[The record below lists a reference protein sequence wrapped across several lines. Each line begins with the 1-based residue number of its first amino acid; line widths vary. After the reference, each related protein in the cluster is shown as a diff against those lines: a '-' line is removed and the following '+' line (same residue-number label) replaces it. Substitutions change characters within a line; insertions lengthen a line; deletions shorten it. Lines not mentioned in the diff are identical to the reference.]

1 MDIDKPLHDPSADH
15 QTQYGSNPSTPSVIP
30 PRSARIINIPAAA
43 PQLVVDRAGN
53 AGLICNQAGTYSL
66 PLRPLSTLSV
76 RFATE
81 NEQLE
86 LPPVS
91 SNPAISSSKLP
102 FSHGSNSASASSI
115 SSSSV
120 HPSLCTST
128 TTTYNSSSTGSF
140 NSPPPPHP
148 SSCIS
153 TTPELASPPESAFV
167 SASASPFTPALIGI
181 ELPPEVDLNQA
192 PLSEDIPSPKHPP
205 PPPVQSAGTPAATAA
220 LATLSTLNDKFL
232 ELQFVKPDGYT
243 RSEHTI
249 TASSVEQAPSS
260 TTLSDLELQNKP
272 QAVAYFESAPPTPI
286 INTSPSTS
294 FRPRTCDVYIGIHGC
309 TSSLS
314 RFSKWLRAELEFQG
328 IACFLADRARYSDPR
343 VHDIARHI
351 MHSCTFGVIVINKK
365 TFKNMYS
372 LEELQIFLERKNLVP
387 LFFNL
392 APTDCMARDIVER
405 RGEVWEKEG
414 GDLWRTYGG
423 KEREWREAI
432 DGLSR
437 IEEWKLEAFT
447 GNWRDCILRAVSL
460 LGTRIGRRSVAER
473 ERVRKQRVERE
484 EFPFP
489 RNVHFVGREKEL
501 RTVEKFL
508 FCEADEATQNQP
520 VHQPDASKVLDHLQ
534 KSSRQSKQNF
544 RANRKQIISQS
555 ERWSRP
561 HTGAGNQ
568 TSDNFESRRRSDADM
583 WHNRRM
589 MEGASESTEEYVG
602 RRKSDSDR
610 WQSFGGLDA
619 GFSRRNKFEAW
630 FESKQIDY
638 DSLSKQA
645 NVSET
650 TSEINEVSDDRELVD
665 SIRQKSRHSARD
677 SKLHRNFTHN
687 NARRRRTSEGL
698 RSKSESAVSSS
709 SMQEEGEPI
718 TKAIKSAGISV
729 CICGAAGMGKTEL
742 ALEFA
747 YRYSQRY
754 RTILW
759 IGGEARY
766 LRQNYLNLSVL
777 LGLDV
782 GTESQVGPERG
793 RTRTFEEQE
802 REALHRVRRELER
815 DVPYL
820 LVIDNLESE
829 RDWWDR
835 KEVVELL
842 PRPGSG
848 GATHVI
854 VTTRLQKMASMPN
867 AVRLLYLSSSEALSL
882 MRAKRELSVQELDA
896 LKEMEERLD
905 RSTFGLALV
914 GKLLAE
920 VPGIMPSVL
929 LEKVNKG
936 FPDSWASV
944 PREDMSLKNNT
955 FLLKLLGVCFSFLE
969 QLGGP
974 RKLAIRMAC
983 IGGWCAPFPIP
994 VSLLGAAAID
1004 LPEHSS
1010 SLVARVFRD
1019 SVLFCGTTQTKR
1031 AESEAGSL
1039 LIRIGIARSCTKQ
1052 GWIFFDEIVQLYA
1065 RKRGGPP
1072 AARAM
1077 VQGIKKKGVISQ
1089 HFEHFWAACFL
1100 VFGFANDLVIVDLRA
1115 VELLSFIKKGAL
1127 QLAFRAF
1134 TTFSRCRAAL
1144 ELLRLCTNMLEDV
1157 EKSFV
1162 SQTQDWW
1169 GRSLCWR
1176 AGSTHN
1182 YIVQQA
1188 ASGMRGGVLGNEVD
1202 EYVWEEATLLKALLL
1217 ETRAKLLLKGGQ
1229 FDAGEEICR
1238 TCISIRTVMLGENHP
1253 DTISAQDTLAK
1264 LVRARSNT

>member
-1 MDIDKPLHDPSADH
+1 MDIDKTLHDLTAD
-15 QTQYGSNPSTPSVIP
+15 QTQYASNPSTTSVIH
-30 PRSARIINIPAAA
+30 PRLPRTAV
-43 PQLVVDRAGN
+43 PQLNHAGN
-53 AGLICNQAGTYSL
+53 AGLLFNQAGDHSV

-76 RFATE
+76 RFAAE
-81 NEQLE
+81 NEHLE
-86 LPPVS
+86 LPPIAS
-91 SNPAISSSKLP
+91 DATPPSSKLP
-102 FSHGSNSASASSI
+102 FSHGSSGSSSI

-120 HPSLCTST
+120 HPSLYTST
-128 TTTYNSSSTGSF
+128 ITTYNSSSTGSS
-140 NSPPPPHP
+140 SPPPPHL
-148 SSCIS
+148 SSGIS
-153 TTPELASPPESAFV
+153 TTPEPASPPESAFV
-167 SASASPFTPALIGI
+167 SASTSPFTPALASL
-181 ELPPEVDLNQA
+181 ELPPEVDLDQA
-192 PLSEDIPSPKHPP
+192 ALPQVIPSPKHHPAPP
-205 PPPVQSAGTPAATAA
+205 PPQSGTTPEVAAAH
-220 LATLSTLNDKFL
+220 ATLSTVDDKFL
-232 ELQFVKPDGYT
+232 ELQFVKPDGYP
-243 RSEHTI
+243 RSQQPI
-249 TASSVEQAPSS
+249 TVLSVEQATSS
-260 TTLSDLELQNKP
+260 TQSDLELHSKP
-272 QAVAYFESAPPTPI
+272 LARAHFERAPPTPI
-286 INTSPSTS
+286 ISTSPSTS
-294 FRPRTCDVYIGIHGC
+294 FRPRTCDVYIGIHGY

-343 VHDIARHI
+343 VHDIARRI
-351 MHSCTFGVIVINKK
+351 MHSCTFGVIVVNKK

-372 LEELQIFLERKNLVP
+372 VEELQIFLERKNLVP
-387 LFFNL
+387 LFFDL

-437 IEEWKLEAFT
+437 IEEWKLEAFN

-473 ERVRKQRVERE
+473 ERARKQRVERE

-489 RNVHFVGREKEL
+489 RNAHFVGREKEI
-501 RTVEKFL
+501 RAVERFL
-508 FCEADEATQNQP
+508 FGNANELTQNLVQ
-520 VHQPDASKVLDHLQ
+520 QPDASKILDNGGQ
-534 KSSRQSKQNF
+534 KSSRQSKQGF
-544 RANRKQIISQS
+544 RVNRRQIISQS
-555 ERWSRP
+555 ERWLRP
-561 HTGAGNQ
+561 RTGAGNQ
-568 TSDNFESRRRSDADM
+568 TSESFESRRRSDADM
-583 WHNRRM
+583 WHSRCM
-589 MEGASESTEEYVG
+589 MEGTSESTGEYVG

-610 WQSFGGLDA
+610 WQSFVAAGGLDI
-619 GFSRRNKFEAW
+619 GFSRKNTFETW
-630 FESKQIDY
+630 FASKGDGADY
-638 DSLSKQA
+638 TSSAKRATAISK
-645 NVSET
+645 VP
-650 TSEINEVSDDRELVD
+650 EIKEVPDDYELNNGM
-665 SIRQKSRHSARD
+665 SRQKSRHSSRD
-677 SKLHRNFTHN
+677 NKNRNLTSN
-687 NARRRRTSEGL
+687 NARRRKTQGS

-709 SMQEEGEPI
+709 SMQEEEG
-718 TKAIKSAGISV
+718 TLSKSINSASISV
-729 CICGAAGMGKTEL
+729 CVCGGAGMGKTEL
-742 ALEFA
+742 ALEFS

-754 RTILW
+754 RTVLW

-854 VTTRLQKMASMPN
+854 VTTRLHKMASMPN
-867 AVRLLYLSSSEALSL
+867 AVKLLYLSSAEALSL
-882 MRAKRELSVQELDA
+882 MRGKRELSVQELDA

-920 VPGIMPSVL
+920 VPGMMPSVL

-936 FPDSWASV
+936 FPDSWASI
-944 PREDMSLKNNT
+944 PREDTSLKNNT

-1004 LPEHSS
+1004 LPEHST

-1039 LIRIGIARSCTKQ
+1039 LVRLGIARSCTKQ
-1052 GWIFFDEIVQLYA
+1052 GWIFFDEILQLYA

-1077 VQGIKKKGVISQ
+1077 VQGIKKRGVISQ
-1089 HFEHFWAACFL
+1089 HSEHFWAACFL
-1100 VFGFANDLVIVDLRA
+1100 VFGFANDPVIVDLRA

-1176 AGSTHN
+1176 ASSTHN
-1182 YIVQQA
+1182 YMIQQA
-1188 ASGMRGGVLGNEVD
+1188 ASGMRRPAGTLGNEVD

-1238 TCISIRTVMLGENHP
+1238 TCISIRVVMLGENHP

-1264 LVRARSNT
+1264 LVRARSNI